1 MSNIGILSVLPP
13 LFAIILAI
21 FTRQVILSLAVGI
34 WIGWTFLYSF
44 NPLLGAKGTIDT
56 MLGVFGDT
64 GNTSVIIFS
73 ALVGGLISLI
83 QVSGG
88 VDGFV
93 KYVTGKNVVDTPRK
107 AQMLAWILGIVI
119 FIESTIKILIV
130 GTVCRPIFDKMK
142 ISREKL
148 SYIADSTS
156 APICMLIPLN
166 AWGAFVIALLSSQG
180 VDNPVET
187 LISSIA
193 FNFYAIITVIMVL
206 FVVIF
211 DVNIGQ
217 MRRAEM
223 RVKLTGELHEKG
235 AKLFLDEE
243 AVLKKPVTD
252 KGSPLNMIVPI
263 GAMTVFMPVALY
275 ITGEGNIMKGSGS
288 LAVLWSVLLAILV
301 GGIYYRVKKVL
312 NLSQIMDTVIKGA
325 GGMISLAILMVLA
338 FSLGETC
345 KRLGTGNY
353 IAGLVVEVISP
364 GLIPALVF
372 AASAFV
378 AFSTGT
384 SFGTFALMIPLAVPL
399 SQNSDVNL
407 ALSVSAVLGGGVFG
421 DHCSP
426 ISDTTIVASMASLC
440 DHIDHVNTQLPYAL
454 VSALIA
460 LLLYLVAGFLA
471 V

>member
-1 MSNIGILSVLPP
+1 
-13 LFAIILAI
+13 
-21 FTRQVILSLAVGI
+21 
-34 WIGWTFLYSF
+34 
-44 NPLLGAKGTIDT
+44 
-56 MLGVFGDT
+56 
-64 GNTSVIIFS
+64 
-73 ALVGGLISLI
+73 
-83 QVSGG
+83 
-88 VDGFV
+88 
-93 KYVTGKNVVDTPRK
+93 
-107 AQMLAWILGIVI
+107 
-119 FIESTIKILIV
+119 
-130 GTVCRPIFDKMK
+130 
-142 ISREKL
+142 
-148 SYIADSTS
+148 
-156 APICMLIPLN
+156 
-166 AWGAFVIALLSSQG
+166 
-180 VDNPVET
+180 
-187 LISSIA
+187 
-193 FNFYAIITVIMVL
+193 
-206 FVVIF
+206 
-211 DVNIGQ
+211 
-217 MRRAEM
+217 
-223 RVKLTGELHEKG
+223 
-235 AKLFLDEE
+235 
-243 AVLKKPVTD
+243 
-252 KGSPLNMIVPI
+252 
-263 GAMTVFMPVALY
+263 MTVFMPVALY

-399 SQNSDVNL
+399 SQNSGVNL